1 MAISA
6 AKPSKQWFQLK
17 KEVLTEAK
25 DPEALQTIKTESL
38 LRNGNEKF
46 LHAQTYISTYV
57 ESFFVDASPEENQEN
72 TKYIPFKHLGHFYAE
87 YLFECESRDI
97 PKHLRAGE
105 STFRNAFKLTK
116 KEKNIKLS
124 SGKGC
129 L

>member
-17 KEVLTEAK
+17 KEVLIETK
-25 DPEALQTIKTESL
+25 DPEALQTIKTESF

-46 LHAQTYISTYV
+46 LNAESYISTYV
-57 ESFFVDASPEENQEN
+57 ENFFVDASPEENQEN

-87 YLFECESRDI
+87 YLFECDSRGI

-105 STFRNAFKLTK
+105 STFRNAFKIV
-116 KEKNIKLS
+116 KEKKKIKLS
-124 SGKGC
+124 SGKGS